1 MAKVTA
7 ICISEK
13 RGIQKHYV
21 ESASLK
27 VNHGIVGDAH
37 AGEWHRQ
44 ISILSMKDID
54 DFIAR
59 GAEVFPGAFGE
70 NLIIDGIDIPNMHMR
85 DRIQIGDVV
94 LEMTQKGKECHT
106 HCQIY
111 HKMGE
116 CIMPRLG
123 CFFEVIHGGDIH
135 VGDEVVFMENKDK
148 RLTAAVITLSD
159 RCFNKENEDISGPT
173 ISRRLKEENYQV
185 IEEILLPDNKE
196 LLKKELIRLADQRE
210 VNLILT
216 TGGTGFSPKDVTP
229 EATLE
234 VIERTAPG
242 ISEAIRYESMKYT
255 KHAMLSRGVSGIRK
269 QTLIINL
276 PGSPKACIESMD
288 VFMESLPHALHLLM
302 GEKMDK

>member
-173 ISRRLKEENYQV
+173 ISKRLKEENYQV